1 MKIKDAE
8 NNFGGLRDI
17 CNDDED
23 LLNIVEFYLDIIKYF
38 LYDENQVIR
47 IIDIVKKN
55 PDISTEELLKNI
67 NKE

>member
-1 MKIKDAE
+1 MKNKDVE
-8 NNFGGLRDI
+8 NNFRGLRDI